1 MIVILT
7 KCIDLSVAANLALT
21 GMVVSLI
28 NIAAPGLPIIV
39 ILLVAV
45 GFGAILGM
53 ANGLLVWRLDIPP
66 IVVTLGTMTIFRG
79 TIFLLTEGKW
89 VNSHE
94 MSDTFKAFPR
104 AEIIGLPVLSW
115 FAIAAVILFTIVM
128 TRTTLGRAFYA
139 AGGNP
144 HAATYAGINVG
155 RTQFWAFTISGALA
169 GLTGYLWV
177 SRFAVAYVDVAGGF
191 ELTVVAACV
200 IGGVSIMG
208 GIGSVPGA
216 LLGALF
222 LGIIANALPVREHLT
237 FLANGNLGRGDHHCG
252 GLECTGQSHTGAY
265 HPETGGAGNMNTN
278 MRSIPDRLQS
288 PLERNLK
295 SWESLLMLVAIGIF
309 IANSFASPYFLNAWN
324 LSDATFNFTEKAMIA
339 FAMALLIISGEI
351 DLSVA
356 SIIAL
361 ASTAM
366 GAAVQVGVGTEG
378 IVLIGLAVGLVCGAF
393 QWLSCDRPRA
403 ALYCCHHRHDEP
415 VSRDKLYR
423 AGRSGLQRLPGRLRL
438 LWAGLRLVGDF
449 LRIRALCRHRGDLRD
464 PSAHDELWARGL
476 CHRQQC
482 DGRAFLGHPRGPG
495 EIHPVPTDGPHVG
508 GRCGLPDVAARFDPT
523 LHRLRVGA

>member
-1 MIVILT
+1 MKRILASRELLLLVAIVLVLGIISSRYPAFITLSNLAAVFNDTSPLILLAIGQMIVILT

-28 NIAAPGLPIIV
+28 NISAPGLPIIV
-39 ILLVAV
+39 TLAVAT
-45 GFGAILGM
+45 GFGACLGM
-53 ANGLLVWRLDIPP
+53 FNGILVWKLDIPP

-104 AEIIGLPVLSW
+104 TELLGLPVLSW
-115 FAIAAVILFTIVM
+115 FAIAAVILFTIVV

-222 LGIIANALPVREHLT
+222 LGIIANALPVVNISP
-237 FLANGNLGRGDHHCG
+237 FWQMAI
-252 GLECTGQSHTGAY
+252 S
-265 HPETGGAGNMNTN
+265 GGA
-278 MRSIPDRLQS
+278 I
-288 PLERNLK
+288 
-295 SWESLLMLVAIGIF
+295 I
-309 IANSFASPYFLNAWN
+309 IAVVLNAQAN
-324 LSDATFNFTEKAMIA
+324 RTKGRVILKRAEHAT
-339 FAMALLIISGEI
+339 
-351 DLSVA
+351 
-356 SIIAL
+356 
-361 ASTAM
+361 
-366 GAAVQVGVGTEG
+366 
-378 IVLIGLAVGLVCGAF
+378 
-393 QWLSCDRPRA
+393 
-403 ALYCCHHRHDEP
+403 
-415 VSRDKLYR
+415 
-423 AGRSGLQRLPGRLRL
+423 
-438 LWAGLRLVGDF
+438 
-449 LRIRALCRHRGDLRD
+449 
-464 PSAHDELWARGL
+464 
-476 CHRQQC
+476 
-482 DGRAFLGHPRGPG
+482 
-495 EIHPVPTDGPHVG
+495 
-508 GRCGLPDVAARFDPT
+508 
-523 LHRLRVGA
+523 